1 MPPTSLHFGPLAIS
15 PPLLLAP
22 MAGLTHSALRE
33 VIAGVGG
40 CGLFSTEM
48 LAAGALPRESAGSP
62 YLVRTEA
69 ERPLSYQLLLGD
81 EALLPGAIERLHELG
96 AEAIDLNM
104 GCPAPQARRLGGGAL
119 LMSRP
124 DAARRIVAAA
134 RRLTRLPL
142 SAKIRLGDSPDAAGE
157 AALRDFCRMLE
168 GEGLDLLT
176 VHARFKG
183 ESFARKPHWDW
194 VGRVKS
200 WVRIPVVANGGVD
213 SVESARQCLAL
224 SGADG
229 LMIGRQAAAQP
240 WIFAEIARAVYGF
253 PVSDALVSLP
263 ETWRRF
269 ADALEEHFSPE
280 RRLGRLKEF
289 SHHFAKNYFFG
300 HHLASQI
307 QSSADFS
314 EARERAEEFFE
325 RHEAENLH
333 PLTGGL

>member
-1 MPPTSLHFGPLAIS
+1 MSPNPLLHFGALAIS
-15 PPLLLAP
+15 PPLILAP
-22 MAGLTHSALRE
+22 MAGLTHSALRGL
-33 VIAGVGG
+33 IADFGG

-48 LAAGALPRESAGSP
+48 LAAAALPKESAGSP

-69 ERPLSYQLLLGD
+69 ERPLSHQLLVGD
-81 EALLPGAIERLHELG
+81 EGLLQAAIERLHGLG

-104 GCPAPQARRLGGGAL
+104 GCPAPQARRLGGGAT
-119 LMSRP
+119 LMARP

-134 RRLTRLPL
+134 RLCTSLPL
-142 SAKIRLGDSPDAAGE
+142 SAKIRLGDPLDEG
-157 AALRDFCRMLE
+157 ALRDFCRMLE
-168 GEGLDLLT
+168 SEGVELLA

-183 ESFARKPHWDW
+183 ESFARRPHWDW
-194 VGRVKS
+194 VGKVKS

-213 SVESARQCLAL
+213 SVESARQCLAR

-240 WIFAEIARAVYGF
+240 WIFAEIARAVYGV
-253 PVSDALVSLP
+253 PVPDAPISLP
-263 ETWRRF
+263 KTWRCF
-269 ADALEEHFSPE
+269 ADALEERFPPE

-307 QSSADFS
+307 QSAADFA
-314 EARERAEEFFE
+314 EARERAEAFFA
-325 RHEAENLH
+325 RHEA
-333 PLTGGL
+333 PFGPPSPVGKA